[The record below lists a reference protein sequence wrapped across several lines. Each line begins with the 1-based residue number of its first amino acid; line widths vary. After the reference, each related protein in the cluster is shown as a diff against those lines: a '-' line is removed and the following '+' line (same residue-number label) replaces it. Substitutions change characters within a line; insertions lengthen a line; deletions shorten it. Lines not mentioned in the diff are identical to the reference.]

1 MANITLVKSL
11 GVLAKSS
18 PFSVT
23 TVSSRARDELDEM
36 KAWLFVQQDIE
47 IDLSL
52 AFPQFS
58 RHSIM
63 SKLNCSGRNEENEIH
78 A

>member
-1 MANITLVKSL
+1 MKSIKKYINSNAL
-11 GVLAKSS
+11 
-18 PFSVT
+18 
-23 TVSSRARDELDEM
+23 
-36 KAWLFVQQDIE
+36 
-47 IDLSL
+47 IDDDYGIDV

-63 SKLNCSGRNEENEIH
+63 SKLDWSERNEENEIH